1 MARQKDRGLRRGQ
14 GYTERRL
21 GKDGAVYYV
30 ARWLEGKTYR
40 SKVFRDPDPASALEA
55 AEQYIRERD
64 RALRLGKYI
73 ALTEM
78 LVIDLVNQ
86 YLARGESR
94 WAPNTY
100 ATYCQRT
107 RACIEPRLGS
117 VRLQSLTTSQ
127 IQHWIDQL
135 VRDGWS
141 AEVVVSASLLIGSAL
156 KEAVQLGILSTN
168 PAIGVRRPKIG
179 RKHHVTWTADEAR
192 LALAE
197 VANEP
202 RWNAVYRL
210 ALATGMRP
218 GELRGLKWKDIDLTT
233 PNRATVTI
241 RRTMT
246 KDRNGR
252 PTLGQDTKTA
262 GAREVAIPASVAQAL
277 QKWRT
282 AQKEIRIRSTQWQDL
297 DAVFTGV
304 GGVHLSLSA
313 WQNRHRKLCDAIQAR
328 MPEGESFPR
337 PTLHELRHTAATLM
351 LANNIHVK
359 IVSDILGHRKIETT
373 LNIYQHVSADLQRSA
388 SERLDASLNAT
399 TSSLDRAENG

>member
-1 MARQKDRGLRRGQ
+1 
-14 GYTERRL
+14 
-21 GKDGAVYYV
+21 VFYV
-30 ARWLEGKTYR
+30 ARWLEGEAYR
-40 SKVFRDPDPASALEA
+40 SKVFRDPDADTALEA
-55 AEQYIRERD
+55 AEQFIRDRD
-64 RALRLGKYI
+64 RALRVGRHI
-73 ALTEM
+73 PPAEM
-78 LVIDLVNQ
+78 TVMDLVNQ

-94 WAPNTY
+94 WSPNTY

-141 AEVVVSASLLIGSAL
+141 PEVVVSSSLLLGSAF
-156 KEAVQLGILSTN
+156 KEAVRLGILSAN
-168 PAIGVRRPKIG
+168 PAAGVRRPKIA
-179 RKHHVTWTADEAR
+179 RKHHVTWTAEEAR

-197 VANEP
+197 VADEP

-218 GELRGLKWKDIDLTT
+218 GELRALKWKDVTLNA
-233 PNRATVTI
+233 PAGASVTI

-252 PTLGQDTKTA
+252 PVLGQDTKTS
-262 GAREVAIPASVAQAL
+262 GAREVAIPTSVAQAL
-277 QKWRT
+277 QRWRT
-282 AQKEIRIRSTQWQDL
+282 AQKEVRLRSKTWQEL

-304 GGVHLSLSA
+304 GGVHLSLST
-313 WQNRHRKLCDAIQAR
+313 WQNRHRKLCDAVQER
-328 MPEGESFPR
+328 MSDGQTFPR

-373 LNIYQHVSADLQRSA
+373 LNIYQHVSADLQRAA

-399 TSSLDRAENG
+399 TSLPDRAENG